1 MKNLGMAIIALLV
14 VLGFSSLFVVKEG
27 NKAIVIQFGKIQKD
41 SATGETKVFSP
52 GLHFKI
58 PFIDS
63 VRALDARVQTLDDA
77 PDRFVTSEK
86 KDLIVDSYVKWR
98 ISDFER
104 YYLSTSGGN
113 KLQAEALLK
122 QKVNNGLRSEFG
134 ARTISQIVSGERS
147 ALMDQ
152 AMEQA
157 SGSSDELGIEIV
169 DVRVKQINL
178 PNEVSNSIFQRM
190 RAERAGVAREHR
202 SEGQEQAE
210 VLRADID
217 AKVEVMLADAERNA
231 RQLRGE
237 GDAMAA
243 EIYASTYSKNPEFYS
258 FLRSMDAYRASFNS
272 KQDVL
277 IVEPNNDFFRY
288 LNAQGGNASGD

>member
-1 MKNLGMAIIALLV
+1 MRNNLIIAVFVLLGI
-14 VLGFSSLFVVKEG
+14 LLAGSLFVVKEG
-27 NKAIVIQFGKIQKD
+27 NKAIVIQFGKIQRD
-41 SATGETKVFSP
+41 SPNGDTKVFEP
-52 GLHFKI
+52 GLHFKL
-58 PFIDS
+58 PFIDT
-63 VRALDARVQTLDDA
+63 VKVLDARIQTLDDA

-98 ISDFER
+98 IEDFAR
-104 YYLSTSGGN
+104 YYLSTGGN

-147 ALMDQ
+147 ELMDQ

-157 SGSSDELGIEIV
+157 SSSSDELGIAIV

-178 PNEVSNSIFQRM
+178 PTEISTSIFQRM
-190 RAERAGVAREHR
+190 RAERAAVAREHR

-210 VLRADID
+210 IIRANID
-217 AKVEVMLADAERNA
+217 AKVTIMLADAERNA

-237 GDAMAA
+237 GDASAA
-243 EIYASTYSKNPEFYS
+243 KIYANAYSKNAEFYS
-258 FLRSMDAYRASFNS
+258 FLRSMDAYKNSFNS
-272 KQDVL
+272 KNDVL
-277 IVEPNNDFFRY
+277 VVEPDGEFFRFM
-288 LNAQGGNASGD
+288 NNQSGK

>member
-1 MKNLGMAIIALLV
+1 MKNLAIAVLVLLA
-14 VLGFSSLFVVKEG
+14 VLASGSLFVVTEG
-27 NKAIVIQFGKIQKD
+27 ERAIVIQFGKVQRD
-41 SATGETKVFSP
+41 DATGDTKVFEP
-52 GLHFKI
+52 GLHFKL

-63 VRALDARVQTLDDA
+63 VRHLDARVQTLDDT

-98 ISDFER
+98 IDDFAR
-104 YYLSTSGGN
+104 YYLSTGGN

-134 ARTISQIVSGERS
+134 TRTIAQIVSGERS
-147 ALMDQ
+147 ALMNQ

-157 SGSSDELGIEIV
+157 STSSDELGIEIV

-178 PNEVSNSIFQRM
+178 PTEVSNSIFQRM

-210 VLRADID
+210 VIRADID
-217 AKVEVMLADAERNA
+217 AKVTVMLADAERNT

-237 GDAMAA
+237 GDALAA
-243 EIYASTYSKNPEFYS
+243 EIYADAYSKNADFYS
-258 FLRSMDAYRASFNS
+258 FLRSMDAYKASFNN
-272 KQDVL
+272 KQDVMV
-277 IVEPNNDFFRY
+277 IAPDSDFFRY
-288 LNAQGGNASGD
+288 MNASKGN

>member
-1 MKNLGMAIIALLV
+1 MKNLLIAVFVLLV
-14 VLGFSSLFVVKEG
+14 LLASGSLFAVKEG
-27 NKAIVIQFGKIQKD
+27 ERAIVIQFGKVQRD
-41 SATGETKVFSP
+41 DATGDTKVFEP
-52 GLHFKI
+52 GLHFKL

-63 VRALDARVQTLDDA
+63 VRVLDARIQTLDGS

-98 ISDFER
+98 IEDFAR
-104 YYLSTSGGN
+104 YYLSTGGN

-134 ARTISQIVSGERS
+134 TRTIAQIVSGERS
-147 ALMDQ
+147 ALMNQ

-157 SGSSDELGIEIV
+157 STSSDELGIEIV

-178 PNEVSNSIFQRM
+178 PTEVSNSIFQRM
-190 RAERAGVAREHR
+190 RAERAAVAREHR

-210 VLRADID
+210 VIKANID
-217 AKVEVMLADAERNA
+217 AKVTVMLADAERNA

-237 GDAMAA
+237 GDAIAA
-243 EIYASTYSKNPEFYS
+243 QIYADAYSKNADFYS
-258 FLRSMDAYRASFNS
+258 FLRSMDAYKQSFNS
-272 KQDVL
+272 KQDVM
-277 IVEPNNDFFRY
+277 VSAPDSDFFKY
-288 LNAQGGNASGD
+288 MNKSNGN

>member
-1 MKNLGMAIIALLV
+1 MKNLLIAAFVLLV
-14 VLGFSSLFVVKEG
+14 LLASGSLFAVKEG
-27 NKAIVIQFGKIQKD
+27 ERAIVIQFGKVQRD
-41 SATGETKVFSP
+41 DATGETRVFEP
-52 GLHFKI
+52 GLHFKL

-63 VRALDARVQTLDDA
+63 VRHLDARIQTLDGT

-98 ISDFER
+98 IEDFAR
-104 YYLSTSGGN
+104 YYLSTGGN

-134 ARTISQIVSGERS
+134 TRTIAQIVSGERS
-147 ALMDQ
+147 ALMNQ

-157 SGSSDELGIEIV
+157 STSSDELGIEIV

-178 PNEVSNSIFQRM
+178 PTEVSNSIFQRM
-190 RAERAGVAREHR
+190 RAERAAVAREHR

-210 VLRADID
+210 VIKANID
-217 AKVEVMLADAERNA
+217 AKVTVMLADAERNA

-237 GDAMAA
+237 GDATAA
-243 EIYASTYSKNPEFYS
+243 QIYAETYSKNPEFYG

-272 KQDVL
+272 KNDILV
-277 IVEPNNDFFRY
+277 VEPDSDFFRY
-288 LNAQGGNASGD
+288 MNKRSGQ

>member
-1 MKNLGMAIIALLV
+1 MKNLLIAAFVLLV
-14 VLGFSSLFVVKEG
+14 LLASGSLFAVKEG
-27 NKAIVIQFGKIQKD
+27 ERAIVIQFGKVQRD
-41 SATGETKVFSP
+41 DATGETRVFEP
-52 GLHFKI
+52 GLHFKL

-63 VRALDARVQTLDDA
+63 VRHLDARIQTLDGT

-98 ISDFER
+98 IEDFAR
-104 YYLSTSGGN
+104 YYLSTGGN

-134 ARTISQIVSGERS
+134 TRTIAQIVSGERS
-147 ALMDQ
+147 ALMNQ

-157 SGSSDELGIEIV
+157 STSSDELGIEIV

-178 PNEVSNSIFQRM
+178 PTEVSNSIFQRM
-190 RAERAGVAREHR
+190 RAERAAVAHEHR

-210 VLRADID
+210 VIKANID
-217 AKVEVMLADAERNA
+217 AKVTVMLADAERNA

-237 GDAMAA
+237 GDAIAA
-243 EIYASTYSKNPEFYS
+243 QIYADAYSKNADFYS
-258 FLRSMDAYRASFNS
+258 FLRSMDAYKQSFNS
-272 KQDVL
+272 KQDVMV
-277 IVEPNNDFFRY
+277 IAPDSDFFKY
-288 LNAQGGNASGD
+288 MNKSNGN